1 MDWTLFFAFLAVF
14 AVGAF
19 VGYKVNE
26 WIYRVT
32 FAEMMAQAGLNE
44 TNMEQFVKHWANE
57 LGEEVPNVKPQV
69 QIRIEK
75 INDDLFCYEK
85 ATDRFLGQGKTRDEL
100 IDVLTAR
107 LGPVSLLIQPEDG
120 AEYVK
125 EGTATHV

>member
-1 MDWTLFFAFLAVF
+1 MDLTLFFTFVAVF
-14 AVGAF
+14 AVGAY

-32 FAEMMAQAGLNE
+32 FAEMMRQAGLNE
-44 TNMEQFVKHWANE
+44 SNMDKFIKHWGAE
-57 LGEEVPNVKPQV
+57 LGDEQPAESNPQV

-85 ATDRFLGQGKTRDEL
+85 ATDRFLGQGRTRDKL

-107 LGPVSLLIQPEDG
+107 LGPVTLLIQPEDG

-125 EGTATHV
+125 EGTPHV

>member
-1 MDWTLFFAFLAVF
+1 MDWTLLFAFLGVF
-14 AVGAF
+14 AIGAF

-44 TNMEQFVKHWANE
+44 TNMEQFVNHWANE

-100 IDVLTAR
+100 IDVLTER

-120 AEYVK
+120 ADYIR
-125 EGTATHV
+125 EGSTHV

>member
-1 MDWTLFFAFLAVF
+1 MDWTLLFAFLGVF
-14 AVGAF
+14 AIGAF

-44 TNMEQFVKHWANE
+44 TNMEQFVNHWANE

>member
-1 MDWTLFFAFLAVF
+1 MDLTLFFAFVAVF
-14 AVGAF
+14 AVGAY

-32 FAEMMAQAGLNE
+32 FAEMMRQAGLNE
-44 TNMEQFVKHWANE
+44 SNMNQFIKHWGKE
-57 LGEEVPNVKPQV
+57 LGDEQSEELKPQV

-85 ATDRFLGQGKTRDEL
+85 ATDRFLGQAKTRDEL

-107 LGPVSLLIQPEDG
+107 LGPVTLLIQPEDG

-125 EGTATHV
+125 EGISRV

>member
-1 MDWTLFFAFLAVF
+1 MDWTLLFAFLGVF
-14 AVGAF
+14 AIGAF

-44 TNMEQFVKHWANE
+44 TNMEQFVNHWANE

-85 ATDRFLGQGKTRDEL
+85 ATDRFLGQGRTRDEL

-120 AEYVK
+120 AEYVR